1 MADPRTNA
9 EAASIV
15 AKFCAE
21 GYEPEGFTLHSYA
34 AVEVWAQAV
43 EKAGT
48 LKPEAVA
55 DTLHSNEFDTVLDR
69 IGFDGDVDG
78 YEPFTWYVWQQGDY
92 APAVDLSD

>member
-9 EAASIV
+9 EAAPIV

-21 GYEPEGFTLHSYA
+21 GHEPEGFTRYSYA

-48 LKPEAVA
+48 LEEAVA
-55 DTLHSNEFDTVLDR
+55 DTLDSDEFDTVLGR
-69 IGFDGDVDG
+69 IGFDDKGDVCG
-78 YEPFTWYVWQQGDY
+78 YEPFTW
-92 APAVDLSD
+92 